1 MKKFKILN
9 IVSTTMT
16 ETNQN
21 VVLIELSELK
31 VETSTRGDQYS
42 FDHEGEAFVF
52 DRDCKLTR
60 YLIESVEMDRFIE
73 LDFNEFVRRSKKKN
87 GRPPYIYYHNTVH
100 LVNRNDI
107 GKVLTIYAE
116 KEDNKIYLDIPDRL
130 SIAQVDIALKD
141 ICIFLRMESKWSN
154 KYISSNNGYLQ
165 ILVRQYSRELS
176 DEEQSRIYE
185 REMPINEVIVEYDGF
200 GFDEIKDLMHDIQR
214 RLPDHFKS
222 RFMYSVDFKKLSVL
236 G

>member
-1 MKKFKILN
+1 
-9 IVSTTMT
+9 
-16 ETNQN
+16 
-21 VVLIELSELK
+21 
-31 VETSTRGDQYS
+31 
-42 FDHEGEAFVF
+42 
-52 DRDCKLTR
+52 
-60 YLIESVEMDRFIE
+60 
-73 LDFNEFVRRSKKKN
+73 
-87 GRPPYIYYHNTVH
+87 
-100 LVNRNDI
+100 VNRNDI